1 MSQHLKPTV
10 RQMRGLQWL
19 VLLLALTSGLGACR
33 SRKTAPEAQ
42 PPEHAGMAADAHQQ
56 HGKPATARD
65 TLGIDAG
72 QQVRAG
78 LQTRLVTT
86 ISLPAELLVLGT
98 VAADEN
104 NTVVVSAR
112 ADGRLDHLYANTPG
126 QLIRRG
132 QPLYGLYSEPLLS
145 DAQEYVR
152 TLGGAAS
159 AGGRADAAA
168 KLRLQGVSSAQIAA
182 LNAGPLPA
190 TLRFDSPAGGYLGEL
205 LVREGQYVTRGTP
218 LLRITNDA
226 TVWVEAQLYASEL
239 PVLRRVGRLQV
250 EVEAYPGQRF
260 EARLVDERP
269 VLEEDRKINLVRL
282 RVANPDGRLRPGM
295 MATVLVGQRAQL
307 AIAAPATALNVGNM
321 TTVWVQ
327 TAPTVFE
334 RRMVRTGLQAGGNVE
349 ILSGVAAGE
358 RVVSSGA
365 YLLESERELRRGGG
379 SMAGMKM

>member
-1 MSQHLKPTV
+1 
-10 RQMRGLQWL
+10 
-19 VLLLALTSGLGACR
+19 
-33 SRKTAPEAQ
+33 
-42 PPEHAGMAADAHQQ
+42 MATDAHQQ
-56 HGKPATARD
+56 HGKSETTRD

-72 QQVRAG
+72 QQARAG

-86 ISLPAELLVLGT
+86 TSLPAELLVLGT

-104 NTVVVSAR
+104 STVVVSAR
-112 ADGRLDHLYANTPG
+112 VDGRLDHLYANTPG

-132 QPLYGLYSEPLLS
+132 QPLYGLYSEQLLS

-152 TLGGAAS
+152 MGGASSS
-159 AGGRADAAA
+159 AGGKAAAA
-168 KLRLQGVSSAQIAA
+168 KLRLQGVSAAQIAA

-218 LLRITNDA
+218 LLRITNAA

-239 PVLRRVGRLQV
+239 QVLRRVGRLQV

-282 RVANPDGRLRPGM
+282 QVANPDGQLRPGM
-295 MATVLVGQRAQL
+295 MATVLVGQRARSST
-307 AIAAPATALNVGNM
+307 AAPATALNVGNM

-349 ILSGVAAGE
+349 ILSGVTAGE

-379 SMAGMKM
+379 AMAGMKM